1 MHAATFIT
9 VLIVVLAAA
18 VHFVPLVGEAQQAAS
33 LPPIGLRSPIS
44 LSDPRTPRFLDAFRR
59 GLRELGY
66 VEGQNIVIESRWA
79 EGQSDRLRDLAAELV
94 RFCASDPGCKASASL
109 ARPGGNLTGFSLLAP
124 ELVGKRHAQERSRM
138 ARKAGRTLISAA

>member
-1 MHAATFIT
+1 MHATMFIA
-9 VLIVVLAAA
+9 VLIVLLAAA
-18 VHFVPLVGEAQQAAS
+18 VQMAPLVGEAQQAANI
-33 LPPIGLRSPIS
+33 PRIGLLSPTS
-44 LSDPRTPRFLDAFRR
+44 LSDPRTPRVLGAFRH

-79 EGQSDRLRDLAAELV
+79 EGQSDRLRDLVAELV
-94 RFCASDPGCKASASL
+94 RFCGSDPGCKASASL

-138 ARKAGRTLISAA
+138 ARKAGRTLISAG